1 MIGLLGK
8 ESVLNARRREMKIS
22 IPKMAIL
29 TLLCRPITVNSYEV
43 LSFFDS
49 TLLKYSYIIEMTD
62 SEVIN
67 LGSTEITREKVIH
80 TAQLS
85 SMFQTA
91 DWKLD
96 HKEEYFCQW
105 YKCEAFSTCLR

>member
-1 MIGLLGK
+1 
-8 ESVLNARRREMKIS
+8 
-22 IPKMAIL
+22 
-29 TLLCRPITVNSYEV
+29 
-43 LSFFDS
+43 
-49 TLLKYSYIIEMTD
+49 MTD

-67 LGSTEITREKVIH
+67 LGSTEISRGKVIH

-105 YKCEAFSTCLR
+105 YKCEAFSTCGLSTLPFIEAGSRAD